1 MTSPKQR
8 QMNLEWWLEYKI
20 YWNSVLHGNVWS
32 IQTTNMTFV
41 GGNLNLFN
49 KSHQSRGSKHVMIIK
64 RFNISVD
71 SFLLTY
77 PVHFFLNY
85 IKFHNEP
92 HKSTINQ
99 TTINTGYKV
108 IKDIKDI
115 YIYIYI
121 AYICHIYF

>member
-1 MTSPKQR
+1 
-8 QMNLEWWLEYKI
+8 
-20 YWNSVLHGNVWS
+20 
-32 IQTTNMTFV
+32 MTFV

-49 KSHQSRGSKHVMIIK
+49 KSHQSRGSKHVTIIK

-71 SFLLTY
+71 SFLLIY

-108 IKDIKDI
+108 IKDIKEI
-115 YIYIYI
+115 YIYIL
-121 AYICHIYF
+121 HIFAISIFDL